1 MHFDEAMMEAA
12 KTADRAVNN
21 VMRRYREGK
30 VTDEPE
36 ITGEIMGQLVA
47 RFDEKPIGGLRWSG
61 SIMRNKSGEAAQ
73 ELRTGADLMIHVE
86 VKTPTINYSKG
97 VLIQAKRAEPDER
110 VKASEISR
118 LNGQCNKMLDHT
130 ASSFVFTYAKGSMR
144 CGSATRFT
152 ASQDPRLYKQCTWTS
167 YRFFLEL
174 FRCPIGD
181 PNIVGDTVNYLP
193 VPKII
198 KVTGSGEAYL

>member
-1 MHFDEAMMEAA
+1 MQFDEAMMEAA
-12 KTADRAVNN
+12 KTADRAVNS
-21 VMRRYREGK
+21 VMRRYRQGK

-36 ITGEIMGQLVA
+36 ITGEIMGQMIA
-47 RFDEKPIGGLRWSG
+47 RFDENQIGGLHWSG
-61 SIMRNKSGEAAQ
+61 SIMRNKSGDAA
-73 ELRTGADLMIHVE
+73 EEKRTGADLLIHVK
-86 VKTPTINYSKG
+86 VDTPYANYSKG

-110 VKASEISR
+110 VRLSEMDR
-118 LNGQCNKMLDHT
+118 LNDQCEKMLDHT

-152 ASQDPRLYKQCTWTS
+152 ASRDPRLYKQCTWTS

-181 PNIVGDTVNYLP
+181 PNIVGDTVDYLP